1 MLSTPRRERLRIG
14 REISRGAFGTVYSGT
29 LGGRPVAVKE
39 VHRLLLD
46 CARENQEDLEV
57 VLSGFRHECEL
68 LETAKHDN
76 VVDSLGVF
84 NRDGRTLL
92 VMERMEGTL
101 DTFLR
106 ENRGNLSQKRQI
118 EICEQV
124 VSGLLF
130 LHQHDPQILHRDL
143 TAKNVL
149 MNREGSVVKISDLG
163 QAKFRPSSISY
174 LSTMVPGCV
183 LYMPPECLVEFVNDP
198 SSNARAR
205 FTDKGDIFSLG
216 VLMLQVATQDPPS
229 CGLVIVRG
237 QREVERR
244 AADLAKLPP
253 EHPLWPLILQC
264 LEDYPNERLS
274 CIEVK
279 SYLLAIQV
287 QLNHV

>member
-1 MLSTPRRERLRIG
+1 MFSSPRRERLRIG

-29 LGGRPVAVKE
+29 LGGKPVAVKE
-39 VHRLLLD
+39 IHRLLLEY
-46 CARENQEDLEV
+46 ASENQEDLEV
-57 VLSGFRHECEL
+57 VLSGFRYECEL

-76 VVDSLGVF
+76 VVEFLGVF

-118 EICEQV
+118 EICEQI

-149 MNREGSVVKISDLG
+149 MNREDSVVKITDLG

-183 LYMPPECLVEFVNDP
+183 LYMPPECLVEFANDRG
-198 SSNARAR
+198 SNARAR

-216 VLMLQVATQDPPS
+216 VLMLQVATQVQPS
-229 CGLVIVRG
+229 CGYVIVRG
-237 QREVERR
+237 QREVDRR

-253 EHPLWPLILQC
+253 DHPLWPLILQC
-264 LEDYPNERLS
+264 LEDYPNERPS

-279 SYLLAIQV
+279 NYFLATQV
-287 QLNHV
+287 HLNNI